1 MSSPTNM
8 IIRDDDVLAA
18 STIVIWLGIT
28 YGKKLSAKPIK
39 DSMEMPAVAIRGTK
53 HIALR

>member
-1 MSSPTNM
+1 M